1 MTNIKQAYTPRKI
14 VDSGLFFSIPLYQ
27 RLFEWGEDQ
36 IIQLLDDLY
45 SSYKRDKE
53 SAYYIGMLTVKR
65 TESSIE
71 LVDGQQRFT
80 AMILL
85 GIHFKWNDFL
95 YLSTE
100 HDNILRLQ
108 FTAREEDKKNQP
120 NMKIQEVH
128 LNKFKRFTDLTIK
141 DIPESVKLVVLVGP
155 NGCGKTSI
163 FEAFNHWYKYKGY
176 RSWNSSD
183 VDYFVKSGDVQ
194 DVKSSTWYDGRVTI
208 NAYDEAL
215 NSADNIKGCFYFR
228 TAHRNEPDFTTQ
240 TLSKQNDPKNNFKF
254 NTLMTTD
261 ASVSEN
267 YQRLVS
273 HTLSGVFSAAN
284 EDKTVKSL
292 KQELIGKIAESLSR
306 VFDDLQLSS
315 IGEPLVNGSFYFTKG
330 RSLNFHYKNL
340 SAGEK
345 SAFDIILDLVI
356 KGEYFD
362 NTVYCIDEPEAHM
375 HTALQAKLLA
385 EMYNLINDQSQ
396 LWLATHSIGMLQQA
410 KELESQHPGSV
421 VFLDFSNIDFD
432 EKTTITPTTID
443 KTIWNKFVELAFG
456 DFAKLIAPERIVFCE
471 GDVKGRKYK
480 DFDAQIYSK
489 IFSSK
494 YPTTSF
500 VSIGS
505 CLDIENPNNI
515 SMKIISQV
523 MQNSEIIKFVDRDD
537 KSTEEV
543 AECTAKGIKVLNRR
557 HVESYILDDEII
569 TKLCNAVGKP
579 DKIAECITAKTE
591 KIAASTA
598 RGNAADDIKSASGEI
613 YVELKRI
620 LNMTKCGNTKDAFFR
635 DTLAPLITE
644 DTSVYKELEREIFS

>member
-1 MTNIKQAYTPRKI
+1 
-14 VDSGLFFSIPLYQ
+14 
-27 RLFEWGEDQ
+27 
-36 IIQLLDDLY
+36 
-45 SSYKRDKE
+45 
-53 SAYYIGMLTVKR
+53 
-65 TESSIE
+65 
-71 LVDGQQRFT
+71 
-80 AMILL
+80 
-85 GIHFKWNDFL
+85 
-95 YLSTE
+95 
-100 HDNILRLQ
+100 
-108 FTAREEDKKNQP
+108 
-120 NMKIQEVH
+120 MKIQEVH

-579 DKIAECITAKTE
+579 DKIAECITE